1 MLVDNRET
9 GVTSMGFELDVFG
22 DEQLEAEYIEWLVD
36 EQSADVRGH
45 FERLWEYYANPRME
59 TAGTGACD
67 RKVNESG
74 RCYVQAQ
81 EYGLP
86 TRITGLVH
94 NGQVGVFGARSARDV
109 QRKEVVIEN
118 DLAWRIN
125 AAVDFLFGKP
135 ISFVSKSPDGRKRAE
150 IEAVL
155 KALFAA
161 NGGIAFFQD
170 MAVLGSVY
178 GFVDCLVRPG
188 ENIIERTSSSSSAGY
203 KRGQAQTFPP
213 ALSEAGAIEDVL
225 KLVQTIGLELIEA
238 PRALP
243 VLDEN
248 DYKNIRYY
256 VQHFYQKKNAL
267 SKKSSF
273 LSRIFSGG
281 KRSSTSRQ
289 VVAVTEITSAGA
301 YQRYEDKQLVA
312 EARLPWG
319 FLPVVHIQNIA
330 QPYYYEGLSD
340 VEPLIPLQD
349 ELNTRLSDRAS
360 RITFQSFKMYLG
372 KGIEGFEDKPIS
384 PGRMWYTDNPEAAI
398 EEFGGDASTPSESLH
413 IAEIREALDKASGVT
428 PVVAGVL
435 KNKLGN
441 LTSAVALRLTL
452 MGMLSKN
459 ERKRFTYSAGL
470 KRICRMVLAMLD
482 TANIYKTSE
491 ADREVDIV
499 FPSPL
504 PENVMEKLKEAQIKK
519 ELGVPD
525 EQVLRELGYE
535 NLETRVQKTEVKGQS

>member
-1 MLVDNRET
+1 
-9 GVTSMGFELDVFG
+9 MGFELEIFEDKS
-22 DEQLEAEYIEWLVD
+22 LESDYIEWLVD
-36 EQSADVRGH
+36 TQSVEIQKH
-45 FERLWEYYANPRME
+45 FSRLWDYYANPKVE
-59 TAGTGACD
+59 TAGTGAAD

-86 TRITGLVH
+86 ARITGMAH
-94 NGQVGVFGARSARDV
+94 TGHAGIFGARPVNEV

-118 DLAWRIN
+118 DIAWRVN

-135 ISFVSKSPDGRKRAE
+135 VTFVSKSPDGPKSAE
-150 IEAVL
+150 IQSIL

-161 NGGIAFFQD
+161 NGDIGFFQD

-178 GFVDCLVRPG
+178 GFVDCFVRPG
-188 ENIIERTSSSSSAGY
+188 DKIIERATSSSSQTLSADRRYAGSLDDVL
-203 KRGQAQTFPP
+203 QFAQT
-213 ALSEAGAIEDVL
+213 ID
-225 KLVQTIGLELIEA
+225 LELIEA

-243 VLDEN
+243 VLEEN
-248 DYKNIRYY
+248 DYKKIRYY
-256 VQHFYQKKNAL
+256 VQHFGQKKNSL
-267 SKKSSF
+267 SRKNSF
-273 LSRIFSGG
+273 LARLLSGG
-281 KRSSTSRQ
+281 TQTGDNRR
-289 VVAVTEITSAGA
+289 VVSVTEIVSADA
-301 YQRYEDKQLVA
+301 WQRYEDKQLVA
-312 EARLPWG
+312 EGRLPWG

-340 VEPLIPLQD
+340 VETLIPLQD

-372 KGIEGFEDKPIS
+372 KGIEGFEDKPVA
-384 PGRMWYTDNPEAAI
+384 PGRMWYTDNPEASI
-398 EEFGGDASTPSESLH
+398 EEFGGDAATPSEALH
-413 IAEIREALDKASGVT
+413 IAEIREAMDKVSAVT
-428 PVVAGVL
+428 PIVAGVL

-459 ERKRFTYSAGL
+459 ERKRFTYSEGL
-470 KRICRMVLAMLD
+470 RKICRMVLEILD
-482 TANIYKTSE
+482 IANIYKTDE
-491 ADREVDIV
+491 ADRDIEII

-504 PENVMEKLKEAQIKK
+504 PENTMDKLQEAQIKK
-519 ELGVPD
+519 ELGVPA

-535 NLETRVQKTEVKGQS
+535 NS